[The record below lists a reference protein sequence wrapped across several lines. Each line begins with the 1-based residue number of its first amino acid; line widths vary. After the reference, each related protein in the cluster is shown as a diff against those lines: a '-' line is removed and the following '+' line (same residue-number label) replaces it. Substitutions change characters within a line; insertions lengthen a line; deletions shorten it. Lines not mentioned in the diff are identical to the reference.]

1 MSQPR
6 RGRPPLQDAADT
18 RDRIV
23 EAATELFATKGFHG
37 TGVAEIGTKADV
49 QRGALYYHIK
59 SKEDLLWEILRDY
72 VTVLLTDAE
81 KISETSDDPT
91 TKLHNLIRS
100 HVTLIV
106 KYQREVGIQIKDAG
120 ALTGESAAKLQDLR
134 DRVQQLWQRVLDDGC
149 AAGDFRTSDH
159 VVTNSLLGLVNM
171 VWFWYRPGG
180 SSTTTEIAET
190 IAAMV
195 FDGIITRD

>member
-1 MSQPR
+1 MTQPR
-6 RGRPPLQDAADT
+6 RGRPPAQDSADT
-18 RDRIV
+18 RDRII

-37 TGVAEIGTKADV
+37 TGVAEIGTRADV

-72 VTVLLTDAE
+72 TSVLLAEAEAVSATD
-81 KISETSDDPT
+81 DDPT

-106 KYQREVGIQIKDAG
+106 KYQREVGIQIKDSG
-120 ALTGESAAKLQDLR
+120 ALTGDSAAQLQELR
-134 DRVQQLWQRVLDDGC
+134 DRVQQQWQQVLDEGC
-149 AAGDFRTSDH
+149 ATGDFRTNDH
-159 VVTNSLLGLVNM
+159 VITNSLLGLVNM

-180 SSTTTEIAET
+180 SSTPTEIAHM

-195 FDGIITRD
+195 FDGITTRN